1 MNRNPRVDKVL
12 LAYTGRWLRGINP
25 VVRWRIL
32 IAAFLLAL
40 VIGSSGQASIA
51 QAAPAG
57 QDYRFSLN
65 IVAPRTIICIGET
78 VTYKADVY
86 GEKAPFTGSFV
97 LKVAGVKIEAFPSDQ
112 SIGAFIGANKAGSVS
127 GRMGSDLN
135 APTSIVFKFKAGNK
149 PGNSKLFFDG
159 AVKNFDIQTGY
170 ISFTV
175 PIRVI
180 PCKYTVTTTTQF
192 PPNPNYNPMI
202 LNPRIKV
209 KMNKAMVTADE
220 TGHFNGP
227 GTLHWFGSSYT
238 TVTPGV
244 GAATAVEKF
253 SATSQ
258 TNLNGELF
266 ENGQLVLNLTYETAS
281 SSFTV
286 SVLGVSRSQS
296 GLPYILDPLKISVPA
311 AGGTVNLPQGYNQS
325 SFMGKV
331 HAVVTLVK
339 GK

>member
-1 MNRNPRVDKVL
+1 
-12 LAYTGRWLRGINP
+12 
-25 VVRWRIL
+25 VRWRNF

-40 VIGSSGQASIA
+40 AIGSSGQASIV

-65 IVAPRTIICIGET
+65 IVAPRTILCTGET
-78 VTYKADVY
+78 VNYKADVY
-86 GEKAPFTGSFV
+86 AELAPYTGSYV
-97 LKVAGVKIEAFPSDQ
+97 IKVAGVKVDAYPADQ

-127 GRMGSDLN
+127 GRMGSDLD
-135 APTSIVFKFKAGNK
+135 APTSIVFKFKAGKK

-159 AVKNFDIQTGY
+159 AVKGFDIQTGY

-175 PIRVI
+175 PVRVI
-180 PCKYTVTTTTQF
+180 ACKYTVTTTTQF
-192 PPNPNYNPMI
+192 PPNPNYNPML

-209 KMNKAMVTADE
+209 KMNKAVVTADE
-220 TGHFNGP
+220 NGHFNGS

-238 TVTPGV
+238 TVTPGL

-258 TNLNGELF
+258 TNLNGESF

-281 SSFTV
+281 SDISAT
-286 SVLGVSRSQS
+286 VLGVSRSQS